1 MPRLIRF
8 GVSIEE
14 ALATRFDAFLRAEG
28 YGSRSEAIRDLIRKA
43 LVEKEW
49 AKGGRIAG
57 GIGFVYDHHH
67 RRIADRLT
75 DLQHGFRHLVISTQ
89 HVHLDHDNCMEMV
102 TVKGEAKQIE
112 ALFNAIKSTKGVK
125 HAGIVRTTT
134 GHGMS

>member
-14 ALATRFDAFLRAEG
+14 ALAARFDGLLRAEG

-49 AKGGRIAG
+49 ARGGRIAG
-57 GIGFVYDHHH
+57 GIGFVYDHHKRH
-67 RRIADRLT
+67 ITDRLT
-75 DLQHGFRHLVISTQ
+75 DLQHRFHQLVISTQ
-89 HVHLDHDNCMEMV
+89 HVHLDHDNCLEMV
-102 TVKGEAKQIE
+102 TVKGEARRIE
-112 ALFNAIKSTKGVK
+112 TLFNAIKSTKGVK